1 MKQFQIWFLLL
12 ILIFGFINKGLSQSY
27 EPNQLIGFG
36 GVLNDFVTHSVLD
49 QEGNIYMTGRFSGV
63 AYFGKDSLLSAGN
76 SDVFL
81 VKMDPNGEVVWSKR
95 AGGQS
100 TDEGKR
106 VFVTQSAVYV
116 LGNFRDFANF
126 SNPYNYGENQISSL
140 GGNDFFIAKYHT
152 DGTFL
157 WAKRGGGMA
166 DDSGNG
172 ITVSRNQ
179 IIVTGGYQYF
189 ADFNTPPLLGNKEIE
204 SNGGYD
210 CFVAFYD
217 TLGNFKEALSLG
229 GTTDDFGTA
238 VLSNQTHFY
247 LAGTFSDSVIFN
259 EHSAFEFEITSNYS
273 VNVFLTKFSNS
284 NHCIWAQTIGSAG
297 IETVTDLAILGE
309 SVLVTGTYQQ
319 TALFTS
325 TFSQN
330 NKEITSKGGVDF
342 YLAKYQNDGVLDWV
356 VSGGGPNEDLT
367 NSIFVTPTEILL
379 CGHFSNTI
387 TFDDILNEEL
397 NSLTSS
403 GFSDIFIASYG
414 YDGAFKWGRKDG
426 GTSID
431 YGTSVLKYNNDL
443 FCLGNFNLFSRF
455 GEDDG
460 TFLDIVSKGGI
471 DLFITKYSLDGNG
484 IGEIQYKIFPN
495 PCFSHL
501 NIVLDP
507 SFMGE
512 EYGIYD
518 LVGKCMSRG
527 KIYKNSFF
535 VDVSSYSS
543 GVYIFKI
550 SKRRMNGAQFI
561 KL

>member
-1 MKQFQIWFLLL
+1 MDFLKKALLFLL
-12 ILIFGFINKGLSQSY
+12 FIGSFALFSQTYQPS
-27 EPNQLIGFG
+27 QLINMG
-36 GVLNDFVTHSVLD
+36 GAWNDFVKHSVVD
-49 QEGNIYMTGRFSGV
+49 QNGFIYATGSFTGISN
-63 AYFGKDSLLSAGN
+63 FGKDSLLSAGN

-81 VKMDPNGEVVWSKR
+81 VKIDPNGGVEWAKR
-95 AGGQS
+95 AGGQGA
-100 TDEGKR
+100 DEGKR
-106 VFVTQSAVYV
+106 VVVTQSSVYV

-126 SNPYNYGENQISSL
+126 SNPYNYGENQIPSL

-157 WAKRGGGMA
+157 WAKRGGGIS
-166 DDSGNG
+166 DDLGYGFSVSG
-172 ITVSRNQ
+172 NQ
-179 IIVTGGYQYF
+179 IIVTGGYQHF

-238 VLSNQTHFY
+238 VLSDQTHFY
-247 LAGTFSDSVIFN
+247 LAGTFSDSIIFN

-309 SVLVTGTYQQ
+309 SVLVTGTFQQ
-319 TALFTS
+319 TALLTS
-325 TFSQN
+325 SLSQN
-330 NKEITSKGGVDF
+330 NKQITSKGGVDF
-342 YLAKYQNDGVLDWV
+342 YLAKYQNNGVLDWV
-356 VSGGGPNEDLT
+356 VSGGGANEDLT

-387 TFDDILNEEL
+387 SFDDVLNDEL

-431 YGTSVLKYNNDL
+431 FGTSVLKYKNDL

-460 TFLDIVSKGGI
+460 TFLDIVSNGGI
-471 DLFITKYSLDGNG
+471 DFFITKYSLDGNG
-484 IGEIQYKIFPN
+484 IGEIQFNIFPN
-495 PCFSHL
+495 PCFTHL

-507 SFMGE
+507 GFMGE

-527 KIYKNSFF
+527 KIHSNSFF
-535 VDVSSYSS
+535 VDVTSYSS
-543 GVYIFKI
+543 GVYIFKT
-550 SKRRMNGAQFI
+550 SKKRMQGVQFV

>member
-1 MKQFQIWFLLL
+1 MNRLRMGLLFLL
-12 ILIFGFINKGLSQSY
+12 IICSNTTFSQTY
-27 EPNQLIGFG
+27 QPTQLISFG
-36 GVLNDFVTHSVLD
+36 GLTKD
-49 QEGNIYMTGRFSGV
+49 QIVNSAIDQDGNIYATGSFTGI
-63 AYFGKDSLLSAGN
+63 ANFGKDSLLSAGN

-81 VKMDPNGEVVWSKR
+81 VKMDSNGDVEWAKR

-100 TDEGKR
+100 ADEGKR
-106 VFVTQSAVYV
+106 VVVTQSAVYV

-126 SNPYNYGENQISSL
+126 SNQYNIVVNQISSL
-140 GGNDFFIAKYHT
+140 GGNDFFIAKYDT
-152 DGTFL
+152 DGTL
-157 WAKRGGGMA
+157 VWAKRGGGIS
-166 DDSGNG
+166 DDMGYG
-172 ITVSRNQ
+172 LTVSENQ

-189 ADFNTPPLLGNKEIE
+189 ADFNTLPLLGNKEIE
-204 SNGGYD
+204 SHGGYD

-217 TLGNFKEALSLG
+217 TLGNFKEAFTLG
-229 GTTDDFGTA
+229 GSEDDFGTA
-238 VLSNQTHFY
+238 VLADQTHFY
-247 LAGTFSDSVIFN
+247 LAGTFSDSIRFN
-259 EHSAFEFEITSNYS
+259 DDSAYEFEITTNYS
-273 VNVFLTKFSNS
+273 ENVFLTQFTNS
-284 NHCIWAQTIGSAG
+284 NHCMWAQTIGSAG
-297 IETVTDLAILGE
+297 IKTVTDLAILGE
-309 SVLVTGTYQQ
+309 SVLVTGTFQQ

-325 TFSQN
+325 TPRQN
-330 NKEITSKGGVDF
+330 NKEITSKGSIDF

-356 VSGGGPNEDLT
+356 VSGGGANEDLT

-387 TFDDILNEEL
+387 TFDDVLNNEL

-431 YGTSVLKYNNDL
+431 FGTSVLKYKNDL

-460 TFLDIVSKGGI
+460 TFLDIISKGGF
-471 DLFITKYSLDGNG
+471 DFFYTKYSLDGNG
-484 IGEIQYKIFPN
+484 IGEIQYKVFPT
-495 PCFSHL
+495 PCFTHL

-507 SFMGE
+507 GFIGE

-527 KIYKNSFF
+527 KIHSNSFF

-543 GVYIFKI
+543 GVYIFKT
-550 SKRRMNGAQFI
+550 SKKRMKGAQFI

>member
-1 MKQFQIWFLLL
+1 MAQSKFALLL
-12 ILIFGFINKGLSQSY
+12 LLLTLGLFNICLSQNY
-27 EPNQLIGFG
+27 QPIQLVSMG
-36 GVLNDFVTHSVLD
+36 GALNDFTTHSVID
-49 QEGNIYMTGRFSGV
+49 EEGNIYMTGRFSGV
-63 AYFGKDSLLSAGN
+63 AYFGKDSLLCAGN

-81 VKMDPNGEVVWSKR
+81 VKMDPNGVIEWATR
-95 AGGQS
+95 AGGES
-100 TDEGKR
+100 YDIGNR
-106 VFVTQSAVYV
+106 LLVTQSAIYLV
-116 LGNFRDFANF
+116 GTFTNIASFA
-126 SNPYNYGENQISSL
+126 NPYNYGEKQIASL
-140 GGNDFFIAKYHT
+140 GGSDFFIAKYLKN
-152 DGTFL
+152 GTFL
-157 WAKRGGGMA
+157 WAKRGGGIS
-166 DDSGNG
+166 DDMGNG
-172 ITVSRNQ
+172 LSVSGNQ

-204 SNGGYD
+204 SHGGYD

-217 TLGNFKEALSLG
+217 TLGNFKEAFTLG
-229 GTTDDFGTA
+229 SSEDDFGTV
-238 VLSNQTHFY
+238 VLADQTHFY
-247 LAGTFSDSVIFN
+247 LAGTFSDSIIFN
-259 EHSAFEFEITSNYS
+259 EHSPFEFEIISNYS

-284 NHCIWAQTIGSAG
+284 NHCMWAQTIGSAG
-297 IETVTDLAILGE
+297 IATVTDLAILGE

-325 TFSQN
+325 TLSQN

-356 VSGGGPNEDLT
+356 VNGGGENEDLS
-367 NSIFVTPTEILL
+367 NSIFVTPTEILI
-379 CGHFSNTI
+379 CGHFSNSI
-387 TFDDILNEEL
+387 AFDDVLNYEL

-431 YGTSVLKYNNDL
+431 FGTSVLKYKNDL

-471 DLFITKYSLDGNG
+471 DFFITKFSLDGNG
-484 IGEIQYKIFPN
+484 IGEIQYKLFPN

-518 LVGKCMSRG
+518 LVGKCMSSG
-527 KIYKNSFF
+527 KIVSNSFF

-543 GVYIFKI
+543 GVYIFKP
-550 SKRRMNGAQFI
+550 SKRRMKGVQFI

>member
-1 MKQFQIWFLLL
+1 MDFLNKALLFLWF
-12 ILIFGFINKGLSQSY
+12 FGSFALFSQTY
-27 EPNQLIGFG
+27 QPTQLINMG
-36 GVLNDFVTHSVLD
+36 GPWNDFVKHSVVD
-49 QEGNIYMTGRFSGV
+49 QDGFIYATGSFTGI
-63 AYFGKDSLLSAGN
+63 AYIGSDSLLSAGN

-81 VKMDPNGEVVWSKR
+81 VKIDPNGDVEWAKR

-100 TDEGKR
+100 ADEGKR
-106 VFVTQSAVYV
+106 VVLTESAVYV
-116 LGNFRDFANF
+116 VGNFRDFANF

-140 GGNDFFIAKYHT
+140 GGNDFFIAKYHKN
-152 DGTFL
+152 GTFL
-157 WAKRGGGMA
+157 WAKRGGGIS
-166 DDSGNG
+166 DDMGNG
-172 ITVSRNQ
+172 LSVSENQ

-204 SNGGYD
+204 SHGGYD

-217 TLGNFKEALSLG
+217 TLGYFKEAFTLG
-229 GTTDDFGTA
+229 SSEDDFGTV
-238 VLSNQTHFY
+238 VLADQTHFY
-247 LAGTFSDSVIFN
+247 LAGTFSDSIIFN
-259 EHSAFEFEITSNYS
+259 EDSSFEFEITSNYS

-284 NHCIWAQTIGSAG
+284 NHCMWAHTIGSAG

-325 TFSQN
+325 TLSQN

-356 VSGGGPNEDLT
+356 VNGGGANDDLS
-367 NSIFVTPTEILL
+367 NSIFVTPTEILI

-387 TFDDILNEEL
+387 TFDDVLNYEL

-403 GFSDIFIASYG
+403 GFSDIFIASFG
-414 YDGAFKWGRKDG
+414 YNGAFKWGRKDG

-431 YGTSVLKYNNDL
+431 FGTSVLKYKNNL

-455 GEDDG
+455 GEDDD
-460 TFLDIVSKGGI
+460 TFIDIVSKGGI

-527 KIYKNSFF
+527 KIVSNSFF

-543 GVYIFKI
+543 GVYIFKP
-550 SKRRMNGAQFI
+550 SKRRMKGAQFI